1 MNNFICYSRQI
12 YHIFNYISQVAQL
25 EEEKRHLDFMASMRQ
40 YDPDPSTEDE
50 NAKDRPKDDPVV
62 DLFPD
67 DDADDRNSKC
77 KQISLSLKYHKI

>member
-1 MNNFICYSRQI
+1 M
-12 YHIFNYISQVAQL
+12 
-25 EEEKRHLDFMASMRQ
+25 EEDKRHLDFMASMRQ

-77 KQISLSLKYHKI
+77 KRIPLNLQLKYFKGVKLLNT

>member
-1 MNNFICYSRQI
+1 MLFHQSANLLHFELCIL
-12 YHIFNYISQVAQL
+12 QVAQL

-77 KQISLSLKYHKI
+77 KLSTFEWSQ

>member
-1 MNNFICYSRQI
+1 
-12 YHIFNYISQVAQL
+12 
-25 EEEKRHLDFMASMRQ
+25 MRQ

-77 KQISLSLKYHKI
+77 KLIFLSLNDRNGKISNIGTFIKINTC

>member
-1 MNNFICYSRQI
+1 M
-12 YHIFNYISQVAQL
+12 

-77 KQISLSLKYHKI
+77 KRILLFLNDRNSKICNII

>member
-1 MNNFICYSRQI
+1 MIL
-12 YHIFNYISQVAQL
+12 QVAQL
-25 EEEKRHLDFMASMRQ
+25 EEDKRHLDFMASMRQ

-77 KQISLSLKYHKI
+77 RRIPLNLKYRKRIKFLNT

>member
-1 MNNFICYSRQI
+1 
-12 YHIFNYISQVAQL
+12 
-25 EEEKRHLDFMASMRQ
+25 MASMRQ

-67 DDADDRNSKC
+67 DDTDDRNSKC
-77 KQISLSLKYHKI
+77 KSFYL

>member
-1 MNNFICYSRQI
+1 
-12 YHIFNYISQVAQL
+12 
-25 EEEKRHLDFMASMRQ
+25 MRQ

-77 KQISLSLKYHKI
+77 KRIFLFLKHHQIEKAKFLTLKSL

>member
-1 MNNFICYSRQI
+1 
-12 YHIFNYISQVAQL
+12 
-25 EEEKRHLDFMASMRQ
+25 MASLRQ
-40 YDPDPSTEDE
+40 YDPDPSAEDE

-77 KQISLSLKYHKI
+77 RWIPYVAQELISSNN

>member
-1 MNNFICYSRQI
+1 MK
-12 YHIFNYISQVAQL
+12 VAQL
-25 EEEKRHLDFMASMRQ
+25 EEDKRHLDFMASMRQ

-77 KQISLSLKYHKI
+77 KRILLNLQLEYFKRVKLLNT

>member
-1 MNNFICYSRQI
+1 
-12 YHIFNYISQVAQL
+12 L

-67 DDADDRNSKC
+67 DEADDRNSKC
-77 KQISLSLKYHKI
+77 K